1 MILRKFL
8 GNLWEINLLF
18 LKNELK
24 KSRSSYK
31 TKKIFLFFL
40 MKKENLIKKIDT
52 RMEIIVAFLAILDLE
67 ESENENIIESLLLQV
82 RNL

>member
-1 MILRKFL
+1 
-8 GNLWEINLLF
+8 
-18 LKNELK
+18 
-24 KSRSSYK
+24 
-31 TKKIFLFFL
+31 
-40 MKKENLIKKIDT
+40 MKKENLIKKIVT

>member
-1 MILRKFL
+1 
-8 GNLWEINLLF
+8 
-18 LKNELK
+18 
-24 KSRSSYK
+24 
-31 TKKIFLFFL
+31 
-40 MKKENLIKKIDT
+40 MKKENLIKKMDT

>member
-1 MILRKFL
+1 
-8 GNLWEINLLF
+8 
-18 LKNELK
+18 
-24 KSRSSYK
+24 
-31 TKKIFLFFL
+31 